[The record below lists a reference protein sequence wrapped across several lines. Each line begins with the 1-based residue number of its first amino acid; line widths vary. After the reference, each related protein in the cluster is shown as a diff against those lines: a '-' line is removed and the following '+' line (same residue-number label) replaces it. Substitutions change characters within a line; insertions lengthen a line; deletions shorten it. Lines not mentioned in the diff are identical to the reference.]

1 MVARTLSIYG
11 RYFLQFLKARLSYRG
26 DFIASVLSSIV
37 VSISGLLF
45 VLFLVDGEQVKSLK
59 GWSQA
64 EVLFI
69 YGYSFLAT
77 ALFSTVAPN
86 LYGFGDRYVIQGQFD
101 RVLLRPLSTLPQVL
115 FDSFNLESFGNF
127 AVGSTVIIYASSQLG
142 ITFSFVD
149 VLWLLVSAFSGA
161 VILLSVFVT
170 LASMS
175 FLFEDKLGISAPFF
189 NLLNFGR
196 YPIPIFNRAIQ
207 VLLSF
212 VVPFGFVAFYPATHF
227 FGRAE
232 YRLYCYATPFV
243 ALLTALVAAFAWR
256 FGVSRYSSTGN

>member
-1 MVARTLSIYG
+1 MIARTVNIYS

-26 DFIASVLSSIV
+26 DFIASIFSSIV
-37 VSISGLLF
+37 VSLSGLLF
-45 VLFLVDGEQVKSLK
+45 VLFLVDGKEVQSLR
-59 GWSQA
+59 GWTQA

-77 ALFSTVAPN
+77 AMFSTVAPN

-115 FDSFNLESFGNF
+115 FDSFNLESLGNF
-127 AVGSTVIIYASSQLG
+127 VVGTTVIILASSKLG
-142 ITFSFVD
+142 ISFGFGD
-149 VLWLLVSAFSGA
+149 VVWLLVSSFSGA

-175 FLFEDKLGISAPFF
+175 FHFEDRLGISAPFF

-196 YPIPIFNRAIQ
+196 YPVTIFNRSIQ

-212 VVPFGFVAFYPATHF
+212 VVPFAFVAFYPATHF
-227 FGRAE
+227 FAREEFRAF
-232 YRLYCYATPFV
+232 CYATPFV
-243 ALLTALVAAFAWR
+243 AFLTAAVAWMSWR
-256 FGVSRYSSTGN
+256 FGVSRYASTGN